1 METTP
6 DIQDP
11 EVNDTPVPSIDNASS
26 TVDLSEIVA
35 RDPRA
40 AHFIVDLLAGVEAGE
55 AASRHFS
62 TPPPPPDESLILEAE
77 NRGYLRG
84 RNESAAEIMKSPGMY
99 QQPHSPD
106 STLPA
111 PHMNPN
117 SCSSRRAAAFG
128 INQLTLLST
137 HF

>member
-6 DIQDP
+6 AIQDP
-11 EVNDTPVPSIDNASS
+11 EVNDTTVTSIDNASS

-62 TPPPPPDESLILEAE
+62 RLRRLPTNRLFSKPRIEAICADATKVP
-77 NRGYLRG
+77 R
-84 RNESAAEIMKSPGMY
+84 KS
-99 QQPHSPD
+99 
-106 STLPA
+106 
-111 PHMNPN
+111 
-117 SCSSRRAAAFG
+117 
-128 INQLTLLST
+128 
-137 HF
+137 

>member
-6 DIQDP
+6 AIQDP
-11 EVNDTPVPSIDNASS
+11 EVNDTTVPSIDNASS

-84 RNESAAEIMKSPGMY
+84 RNESAAEIMKRPGMY

-106 STLPA
+106 SSPA
-111 PHMNPN
+111 N
-117 SCSSRRAAAFG
+117 SSHESKFMLQPPRR
-128 INQLTLLST
+128 SVWD
-137 HF
+137 

>member
-84 RNESAAEIMKSPGMY
+84 RNESAAEIMKSPEMY
-99 QQPHSPD
+99 QP
-106 STLPA
+106 LPA

-117 SCSSRRAAAFG
+117 SCSSRLAAAFG
-128 INQLTLLST
+128 INQLTLFINTLLN
-137 HF
+137 